1 MFLAGTARDSSMI
14 GFTFYICIFFIAL
27 VVVRANKDR
36 YFFKETFDEV
46 PDIFAEKWTKS
57 LDPKYANQPVMI
69 KHADKAPPG
78 YGRDKGLSLTQEM
91 KFYGVSSKFP
101 TPLDNVDGG
110 DIVLQYEL
118 KLEESLICGGAYI
131 KMPRVDGGGDL
142 QYLNSDTPY
151 SIMFGP
157 DKCGDDNDRVHFI
170 LQHYNPVSHTWEE
183 KHFKDPPNIAKD
195 TFSHLYTLAI
205 YGKTNT
211 FEIFIDK
218 ESIKPADW
226 VDNPTIPDPQAVKPA
241 DWVDPTFIPDP
252 DAEKPEDWDEEE
264 DGEWES
270 PQVPNPLCTDI
281 VSGCGHY
288 NPRKIPNPDYIG
300 PWKPPEIE
308 NPAYSY
314 ANPAIVAPMSGIAL
328 ELWTTNAGVHF
339 DNFLITRQLDTAFE
353 YADSTFVKKSERE
366 HQQKQ
371 WHQKVEKKSRDPE
384 DEEEEEEEEEDEVKV
399 KLAEINSEIR
409 QALESLQDN
418 MPSDIDDDD
427 NDDDNKPTQK
437 KNGPN
442 SSAEF
447 NSSVNSFSD
456 DDDKIKGDEPL
467 TAEDERIE
475 GILRKRILTMLSD
488 ELDKQVVDANQSK

>member
-1 MFLAGTARDSSMI
+1 VGKGSFLHDM
-14 GFTFYICIFFIAL
+14 
-27 VVVRANKDR
+27 
-36 YFFKETFDEV
+36 
-46 PDIFAEKWTKS
+46 
-57 LDPKYANQPVMI
+57 
-69 KHADKAPPG
+69 
-78 YGRDKGLSLTQEM
+78 
-91 KFYGVSSKFP
+91 
-101 TPLDNVDGG
+101 
-110 DIVLQYEL
+110 
-118 KLEESLICGGAYI
+118 
-131 KMPRVDGGGDL
+131 
-142 QYLNSDTPY
+142 
-151 SIMFGP
+151 
-157 DKCGDDNDRVHFI
+157 
-170 LQHYNPVSHTWEE
+170 
-183 KHFKDPPNIAKD
+183 DPPIVPA
-195 TFSHLYTLAI
+195 
-205 YGKTNT
+205 
-211 FEIFIDK
+211 EFIDDPT
-218 ESIKPADW
+218 EIKPADW

-241 DWVDPTFIPDP
+241 DWVDVKFIADPSDTMPPDWLVDEPTFIPDP

-288 NPRKIPNPDYIG
+288 KPRKIPNPDYIG

-308 NPAYSY
+308 NPAYSCEWKAKQIPNPFY
-314 ANPAIVAPMSGIAL
+314 HRDANPAIVAPMSGIAL

-366 HQQKQ
+366 DQQKQ
-371 WHQKVEKKSRDPE
+371 WHQKVEKKSRVASLKASGKTWNIMLAILLEFVDGIAEHWQVASALMLICLLGITFIFIKLSPTSGTHEDPE
-384 DEEEEEEEEEDEVKV
+384 DEEEEEEEEEEEDEVKV

-418 MPSDIDDDD
+418 MPSDVDDDD